1 MILGEK
7 IYKLRKEKGL
17 SQESLAEL
25 LGTTR
30 QAVSKW
36 ENNQGY
42 PETEKLLLLSN
53 VFGVSVDFLLKD
65 EKTEKTSDEKGYYV
79 SCEMAMGYIAN
90 EMKTSKFCGVGC
102 SFFALAG
109 VPYIALQTTPVWKIF
124 CMSACIL
131 IGIIFIVFS
140 MFSARDEY
148 NILKK
153 ESLLLDYE
161 FLKKLTNEYCVK
173 KRKFIIFL
181 GICTIVLIAGI
192 LLLAITVKEMINWT
206 EYHSLVFLGLSVGIF
221 GFVYF
226 LGAMEAYEVLC
237 YNDKYSN
244 SLWFKIKHKLR
255 TKIEEL

>member
-53 VFGVSVDFLLKD
+53 IFEVSVDFLLKD
-65 EKTEKTSDEKGYYV
+65 EKTEKTSNAKGYYV
-79 SCEMAMGYIAN
+79 SCEMAMGYIVN
-90 EMKTSKFCGVGC
+90 ETKTSKAFGVGC

-109 VPYIALQTTPVWKIF
+109 VPFIILQGIPTGKF
-124 CMSACIL
+124 LAMSVCIL
-131 IGIIFIVFS
+131 LGIIFIVFS
-140 MFSARDEY
+140 MFSTNDEY
-148 NILKK
+148 SILRK

-161 FLKKLTNEYCVK
+161 FLKRLTAEYRAKK
-173 KRKFIIFL
+173 KRFAILL
-181 GICTIVLIAGI
+181 GICTIVLIMEI
-192 LLLAITVKEMINWT
+192 LLLAITTKEIICWT
-206 EYHSLVFLGLSVGIF
+206 EYHSLIFLGLSVAIY
-221 GFVYF
+221 GFVYS
-226 LGAMEAYEVLC
+226 LGVMEAYEVLC
-237 YNDKYSN
+237 HNDEYSN
-244 SLWFKIKHKLR
+244 GLWFKVKQKIK
-255 TKIEEL
+255 TKIDKL